1 MISLNRENFFFFGF
15 IVLVLNMLGFLSKT
29 LDTMN
34 VISKEK
40 TLIKNH
46 FPDRKKN

>member
-1 MISLNRENFFFFGF
+1 MVF
-15 IVLVLNMLGFLSKT
+15 VLVLNMLGFLPKT

-46 FPDRKKN
+46 FPDRKKSKNSENDFF